1 MNSNLDFISTKSGVR
16 TRGMTTA
23 VDSEV
28 KYKFFLMVPWCPVAP
43 SWMIRWPLTESIHN
57 DFLSNN

>member
-1 MNSNLDFISTKSGVR
+1 MNSNLEFMSTKSGVR

-28 KYKFFLMVPWCPVAP
+28 RFAFGF
-43 SWMIRWPLTESIHN
+43 S
-57 DFLSNN
+57 

>member
-1 MNSNLDFISTKSGVR
+1 VLIRCLHFVCLSLFDYFFFFNQIARFMNSNLDFISTKTGVR

-28 KYKFFLMVPWCPVAP
+28 KFAFGF
-43 SWMIRWPLTESIHN
+43 S
-57 DFLSNN
+57 

>member
-1 MNSNLDFISTKSGVR
+1 MNSNLDFISSKSGVR

-28 KYKFFLMVPWCPVAP
+28 KFACGF
-43 SWMIRWPLTESIHN
+43 S
-57 DFLSNN
+57 